1 MMKTTLTVATIIVV
15 TTILLTIIKN
25 LWKQKE

>member
-1 MMKTTLTVATIIVV
+1 MMKRTLTVAAIIVV